1 MSEYQFVTVWQ
12 ISSTLENVWDELY
25 HSENWPGWWKGVV
38 SVDKLSEGDENGV
51 GSVSRYTWQSRLPY
65 KLTFDMRATQVE
77 PPSVLAGVASG
88 DLDGRGIWHFST
100 DGPMTVARYE
110 WNVHT
115 TKWWMNLLA
124 PIARPLFKWNHNV
137 IMNWGAEGL
146 AKRLNANVT
155 VARES

>member
-1 MSEYQFVTVWQ
+1 VSDYSFVTIWE
-12 ISSTLENVWDELY
+12 ISSTPKNVWDELY
-25 HSENWPGWWKGVV
+25 HSENWPSWWKGVL
-38 SVDKLSEGDENGV
+38 SVDKLSSGDENGV

-65 KLTFDMRATQVE
+65 KLTFDMRATKVE
-77 PPSVLAGVASG
+77 PMSVLAGVASG
-88 DLDGRGIWHFST
+88 DLDGNGIWHFST
-100 DGPMTVARYE
+100 KGPVTVARYE
-110 WNVHT
+110 WNVQT

-146 AKRLNANVT
+146 AKRLNANVV